1 MQAFGQR
8 INGGDEMNEITFK
21 VRFFHGKRDLVLV
34 SLSDSHTLKALN
46 DIIQEALGW
55 DNCHLY
61 EFIMEGK
68 PYSPG
73 CKSYPCKDEECET
86 DDPSFLGFAEQTKI
100 SQLGL
105 APKQKFTYH
114 FDYGDE
120 HLFEVEAVEIKPAKK
135 STRAVIK
142 RFGKMPLQYR

>member
-1 MQAFGQR
+1 
-8 INGGDEMNEITFK
+8 MNVITFK
-21 VRFFHGKRDLVLV
+21 IRLFHGKRDLALV
-34 SLSDSHTLKALN
+34 SLSDRHDLRNLN
-46 DIIQEALGW
+46 DIIQEALRW
-55 DNCHLY
+55 DNGHLY

-73 CKSYPCKDEECET
+73 CRSYPCKGEECET

-120 HLFEVEAVEIKPAKK
+120 HLFEVEVSEIKPTLKK
-135 STRAVIK
+135 SNPVVLK
-142 RFGKMPLQYR
+142 RYGKMPVQYR